1 MRNLLL
7 LLFLSLIL
15 FSDEEYKLGEGIQV
29 GSLPFYI
36 GGYFSLDYIKKEG
49 ETKYSV
55 DDIAILGYGNYNK
68 FSYMVELEYKELY
81 SYIDRASQTY
91 TEKDSHL
98 YTERLYVDYN
108 HDENYM
114 FRAGKY
120 NSNIG
125 FWNLLPINVLRET
138 TSSPQSTYII
148 FPKFT
153 TGLDSSY
160 TSYEDGGL
168 KINATLQHNDS
179 IDNDD
184 YNNYE
189 VDKHYGAGLSYEM
202 DELTL
207 KVNAGY
213 FHTDYD
219 INKEDLYYV
228 LVSAKYEADKY
239 QILTEFGSQK
249 TKEEYTTKYAGYIQ
263 GAYYFTQQHI
273 GVLRAESY
281 DNKRDNISEEIMV
294 VGYTYRPLYPIALK
308 SEYQFH
314 SKEDDNKLLLS
325 LSVLF

>member
-1 MRNLLL
+1 VRKLLL
-7 LLFLSLIL
+7 LLLLMLSLH
-15 FSDEEYKLGEGIQV
+15 SDDKYRLGEGVQV
-29 GSLPFYI
+29 GSLPFYV

-49 ETKYSV
+49 ETKYSI
-55 DDIAILGYGNYNK
+55 DDVAILGYGNYSK
-68 FSYMVELEYKELY
+68 FSYMVELEYKEPY
-81 SYIDRASQTY
+81 SYTDRGSQTY

-108 HDENYM
+108 HDENFM

-138 TSSPQSTYII
+138 TSSPKSTYII

-202 DELTL
+202 NEYTF
-207 KVNAGY
+207 KINGGY
-213 FHTDYD
+213 FHTDYN
-219 INKEDLYYV
+219 IKKEDLYY
-228 LVSAKYEADKY
+228 LLLSAKYEADNY

-249 TKEEYTTKYAGYIQ
+249 SQEEYTTKYAGYIQ
-263 GAYYFTQQHI
+263 GVYRFTQSHI

-314 SKEDDNKLLLS
+314 SKEDDNKLLFS